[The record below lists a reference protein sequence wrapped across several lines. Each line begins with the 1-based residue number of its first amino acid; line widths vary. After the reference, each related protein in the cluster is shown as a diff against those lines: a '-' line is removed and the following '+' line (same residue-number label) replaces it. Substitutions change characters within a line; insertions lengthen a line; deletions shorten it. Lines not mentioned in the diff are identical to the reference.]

1 MLLSNM
7 IATQTGENHMS
18 TDIPIASLPAE
29 LLQEL
34 IRFDT
39 TNPPGNE
46 AACIAYIDRLL
57 TGAGIETTILA
68 LDDKRS
74 NLVARLKGAGNAAP
88 FLLYGHADVV
98 TTANQDWTHPP
109 FAAEIVDGYIWGRGA
124 LDMKGGLAMMI
135 SALLRLK
142 AEGITPPGDII
153 LAVVSD
159 EESLGTYGAEYLVE
173 QHAHLFEGVRYAIGE
188 FGGFTLYIGGK
199 KFYPIMIAEKQ
210 SCWMQAR
217 ITGQGGHGSMP
228 VRGDGA
234 MAKLVDLLGRLTY
247 SRLPVHVTAPARMM
261 IEGLADGLG
270 FPTGTILR
278 QLLNPALTDRVLNL
292 LGKQGELFDAL
303 LHNTV
308 SPTGLAGSDKINVIP
323 SEITISM
330 DGRLL
335 PGFTSD
341 DMIREIHQLVGDHV
355 EIEIYDYSPCPDR
368 VDMGFFDT
376 LAGVLKEADPE
387 GIPIPMM
394 MPGVTDGRL
403 FARLGIQTYGFLP
416 MQLDPD
422 FELTHYIH
430 AADERIPV
438 EAVGFGADMIYRALQ
453 RMA

>member
-1 MLLSNM
+1 MNTE
-7 IATQTGENHMS
+7 I
-18 TDIPIASLPAE
+18 SLQPAE
-29 LLQEL
+29 LLQAL

-46 AACIAYIDRLL
+46 AACIAYIDQLL
-57 TGAGIETTILA
+57 AGAGIETTLLA
-68 LDDKRS
+68 LDDNRP
-74 NLVARLKGAGNAAP
+74 NLVARLKGAGNAPP

-98 TTANQDWTHPP
+98 TTENQDWTHPP

-124 LDMKGGLAMMI
+124 LDMKSGLAMMI

-142 AEGITPPGDII
+142 AEGVTPPGDVI

-159 EESLGTYGAEYLVE
+159 EECLGTYGAEYLVD

-188 FGGFTLYIGGK
+188 FGGFTLYLGGK
-199 KFYPIMIAEKQ
+199 KFYPIMVAEKQ
-210 SCWMQAR
+210 SCWMRAR

-228 VRGDGA
+228 VRGGA
-234 MAKLVDLLGRLTY
+234 MAKLADMLGRFDRR
-247 SRLPVHVTAPARMM
+247 RLPVHITEPARMM

-270 FPTGTILR
+270 FPTGPILR
-278 QLLNPALTDRVLNL
+278 QLLNPALTDRVLDL
-292 LGKQGELFDAL
+292 LGTQGQLFNAL

-308 SPTGLAGSDKINVIP
+308 SPTGLAASDKVNVIP
-323 SEITISM
+323 GEIAVEL

-335 PGFTSD
+335 PGFLPE
-341 DMIREIHQLVGDHV
+341 DMIREVHRLVGDHV
-355 EIEIYDYSPCPDR
+355 DIEITDYSPGPET

-376 LAGVLKEADPE
+376 LAGVLKEADPD
-387 GIPIPMM
+387 GIPIPML

-403 FARLGIQTYGFLP
+403 FARLGIQTYGFTP

-422 FELTHYIH
+422 FEFTGGIH

-438 EAVGFGADMIYRALQ
+438 EAVGFGAEMIYQALLH
-453 RMA
+453 MA